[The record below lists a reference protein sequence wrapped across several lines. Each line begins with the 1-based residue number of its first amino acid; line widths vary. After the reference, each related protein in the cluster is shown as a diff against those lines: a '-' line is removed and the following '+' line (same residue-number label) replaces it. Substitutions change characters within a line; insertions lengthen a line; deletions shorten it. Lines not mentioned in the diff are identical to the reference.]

1 MNVLAFDVGGTSMKY
16 GIVSSSLEIVKKGIL
31 DTPNNE
37 IEFLNAINQIIE
49 SYKNDYEKISIA
61 MPGFINKNENK
72 FLYGTNIKF
81 EVDFKKIINFNSD
94 NFYLDNDGNVAAYA
108 EYIQKYRNEYN
119 NLIML
124 TFGTG
129 IGGGIILEGKL
140 YRGAGSAGELGH
152 ILVSDNQNNICNCG
166 KTGCLESIV
175 SARVW
180 TEKCNQLNIIDKSSE
195 LSKAYD
201 KLGIGSIIFDKS
213 IKLTPKELE
222 VRENLLFYLSRGL
235 VSIFEIFN
243 NDIFLLGGAMADN
256 PYDLKSLLNEYIE
269 DNYKF
274 EARRF
279 PLIEISNFKSD
290 SGVLGAA
297 ILALNE

>member
-1 MNVLAFDVGGTSMKY
+1 
-16 GIVSSSLEIVKKGIL
+16 
-31 DTPNNE
+31 
-37 IEFLNAINQIIE
+37 
-49 SYKNDYEKISIA
+49 
-61 MPGFINKNENK
+61 
-72 FLYGTNIKF
+72 
-81 EVDFKKIINFNSD
+81 
-94 NFYLDNDGNVAAYA
+94 
-108 EYIQKYRNEYN
+108 
-119 NLIML
+119 ML

-180 TEKCNQLNIIDKSSE
+180 TEKCNELNIIDKSTE
-195 LSKAYD
+195 LSKTYD
-201 KLGIGSIIFDKS
+201 ELGIGSIIFDKS

>member
-108 EYIQKYRNEYN
+108 EYIQKYKNEYN

-129 IGGGIILEGKL
+129 IGGGIIFSVLNAVDSQQLK
-140 YRGAGSAGELGH
+140 Y
-152 ILVSDNQNNICNCG
+152 VSSDDEAVMASVGIY
-166 KTGCLESIV
+166 
-175 SARVW
+175 
-180 TEKCNQLNIIDKSSE
+180 LNVINLFSFFM
-195 LSKAYD
+195 
-201 KLGIGSIIFDKS
+201 SIIGMS
-213 IKLTPKELE
+213 
-222 VRENLLFYLSRGL
+222 
-235 VSIFEIFN
+235 
-243 NDIFLLGGAMADN
+243 
-256 PYDLKSLLNEYIE
+256 
-269 DNYKF
+269 
-274 EARRF
+274 
-279 PLIEISNFKSD
+279 SD
-290 SGVLGAA
+290 
-297 ILALNE
+297 E